1 MPKHQH
7 SDARPAFRRHG
18 WSTVRTA
25 FASIVAGLLIMNTLG
40 FTTPSDDDLIAAY
53 TAANAQPLVVAPAP
67 TGAPAAADAAD
78 AAEASDAAAAGAAL
92 TVVPLIERPTYSAT
106 PGYET
111 LISGGTNYDWAKLV
125 LLKGEFPMTDS
136 NVTVLTRWMRQ
147 ENYVNTWWNRN
158 NPLNNGWGS
167 GGGGGTGRYVSLVS
181 AAENAAEALRTLPR
195 YSGIVA
201 ALEKSVPTAQ
211 LERAIWFSGWATGMY
226 NNGAHWSYAEVP
238 VVKAPPSAWGR

>member
-1 MPKHQH
+1 MPKHPQ

-40 FTTPSDDDLIAAY
+40 FTTPSDDDLLAAY

-67 TGAPAAADAAD
+67 TADAS
-78 AAEASDAAAAGAAL
+78 AAVEASDASNAAAAGSAA
-92 TVVPLIERPTYSAT
+92 TAAPVIERPTYSAT

-125 LLKGEFPMTDS
+125 LLMGEFPMTDS

-147 ENYVNTWWNRN
+147 ENYVNSWWNRN

-181 AAENAAEALRTLPR
+181 AAENAAEALRSLPR

-201 ALEKSVPTAQ
+201 ALDESAPTDEV
-211 LERAIWFSGWATGMY
+211 ERAIWFSGWATGMY
-226 NNGAHWSYAEVP
+226 NNGAHWSYADVP
-238 VVKAPPSAWGR
+238 VVTAPPSAWGR